1 MLQPDTKD
9 DVLQLCRSVQMD
21 PTAYKQ
27 FELPVMAI
35 SAAPAAVEDA
45 PPDSPCVVAPG
56 PCEPAPCEV
65 RAAQSIR
72 SDLSALV
79 TVHKRMAH
87 QPLIMPIVSGVGGS
101 GATTILAG
109 LGRALSIIGE
119 RVLLVDAGGPSTLDC
134 FYESDS
140 EHSGLLLSTES
151 RSAFEGQVH
160 VLRTHAEATGGVQS
174 CTTRFYRAV
183 AELRTRLDHILI
195 GGAETLPPALTQQ
208 VWAHGVCLVIVTPEL
223 RSSLAVPTVL
233 RGLAERSPEAGIRV
247 QPWFVL
253 NRFDESIPAHA
264 EMRARLTAQLG
275 SSLLPFCVPESEI
288 VGESLAQGVNALDLA
303 PQSAFAEACFN
314 LAEWYRTTSAKFD
327 PTSSQIEEA
336 QLVSE

>member
-9 DVLQLCRSVQMD
+9 DVLELCRSVQMD
-21 PTAYKQ
+21 PTAYKH

-45 PPDSPCVVAPG
+45 PPDSAPYLVAPA

-65 RAAQSIR
+65 RGAQSIR

-79 TVHKRMAH
+79 TVHKQMAH

-160 VLRTHAEATGGVQS
+160 VLRSHAEATGGGTKLLDAILQGRGRATYS
-174 CTTRFYRAV
+174 PRSHSYRRRGDTPAGSDAAGMGAV
-183 AELRTRLDHILI
+183 AF
-195 GGAETLPPALTQQ
+195 
-208 VWAHGVCLVIVTPEL
+208 VW
-223 RSSLAVPTVL
+223 
-233 RGLAERSPEAGIRV
+233 
-247 QPWFVL
+247 
-253 NRFDESIPAHA
+253 
-264 EMRARLTAQLG
+264 
-275 SSLLPFCVPESEI
+275 
-288 VGESLAQGVNALDLA
+288 
-303 PQSAFAEACFN
+303 
-314 LAEWYRTTSAKFD
+314 
-327 PTSSQIEEA
+327 
-336 QLVSE
+336 

>member
-9 DVLQLCRSVQMD
+9 DVFELCCSVQMD
-21 PTAYKQ
+21 PTAYKH

-35 SAAPAAVEDA
+35 SAPPAAVEDA
-45 PPDSPCVVAPG
+45 PPGLPPAAAPV

-65 RAAQSIR
+65 RTAQSIG

-79 TVHKRMAH
+79 TVHKQMAH

-134 FYESDS
+134 FYEAHA

-151 RSAFEGQVH
+151 RSPFEGQVH

-174 CTTRFYRAV
+174 CSTRFYRAA
-183 AELRTRLDHILI
+183 AELRTRLDHILV
-195 GGAETLPPALTQQ
+195 GGAETLPPALMNQ
-208 VWAHGVCLVIVTPEL
+208 VWARGVCLVIVTPEL

-233 RGLAERSPEAGIRV
+233 RTLADRSPQMGIRV
-247 QPWFVL
+247 KPWFVL
-253 NRFDESIPAHA
+253 NRFDESIPAHV
-264 EMRARLTAQLG
+264 ELRARLAAQLG
-275 SSLLPFCVPESEI
+275 PSLLPFCIPESEI
-288 VGESLAQGVNALDLA
+288 VDESLAQGINALDLA

-314 LAEWYRTTSAKFD
+314 LAEWYRATSAKFN
-327 PTSSQIEEA
+327 PMSSQIEET
-336 QLVSE
+336 QLVPE